1 MCSRGSFSLFVA
13 LSLAA
18 HLALFGLAAV
28 FGPKEAAPPSP
39 AAALE
44 KDFQAFRDALRDY
57 ASSGAVPERLAK
69 AMIELSEQELDKA
82 FRKAPALDYRL
93 SDREKM
99 GLYKSMTA
107 EALANFAKA
116 SGERA
121 DLDDP
126 LGRSFGSLGELPR
139 TDPGADFDLVKAGET
154 LDESARLFM
163 ISKETARQLEA
174 LISASPKA
182 GGHKDPV
189 LVQDETGLASSVPGE
204 YFYRDSP
211 YLQITAVGARM
222 FYAVK
227 GFPELPAL
235 EPVPGAKASAK
246 PGVPEPPPAFSVIYI
261 SRARPRTNSVLSP
274 STGQPLVLGPGEAER
289 ILDGLMTLPGDE
301 QVRRF
306 YHDYLSRYDPDSRD
320 LAELT
325 SAFIYGNLGMMFVGM
340 DNPLSRG
347 FDLLEEVYYDNLSQ
361 DELVLFAL
369 ANPRSRTGTAILL
382 GLAASYEFER
392 RALAALDGS
401 LAAAKRVLA
410 DPAADTYPVHNKD
423 VKAYVLREVYRD
435 LAAELRR
442 RHYGSMASVLEKYRD
457 KQLEIYDY
465 LVRMGGAARSQALY
479 ALGRLYWDE
488 GDPDLAM
495 TMWRSV
501 DPVIA
506 KGTASDV
513 RQALTGMYPVRMIDY
528 ILEREGA
535 SDKARL
541 FDRLQRFHKWANR

>member
-1 MCSRGSFSLFVA
+1 MIKERFSLFLG

-18 HLALFGLAAV
+18 HLVLFGFAAI

-39 AAALE
+39 AAALT
-44 KDFQAFRDALRDY
+44 KDFQAFREALTEY
-57 ASSGAVPERLAK
+57 ASSGAVPERLAH
-69 AMIELSEQELDKA
+69 AMIALSEDELDKA
-82 FRKAPALDYRL
+82 FRKAPVLDYRL

-99 GLYKSMTA
+99 GLYKSMAA
-107 EALANFAKA
+107 EALANFAEE
-116 SGERA
+116 SGNRP
-121 DLDDP
+121 DLD
-126 LGRSFGSLGELPR
+126 GRFGPRFDSLGETPR
-139 TDPGADFDLVKAGET
+139 TDPGADFELVKAGQT
-154 LDESARLFM
+154 LDEKARLFM

-189 LVQDETGLASSVPGE
+189 LVQDETGQASSVPGG

-246 PGVPEPPPAFSVIYI
+246 ASVPEPPPAFSVVYI
-261 SRARPRTNSVLSP
+261 SRVRTRTSLAPSP
-274 STGQPLVLGPGEAER
+274 STGQLLVLRPGEAER
-289 ILDGLMTLPGDE
+289 ILDELMPLPGDE

-306 YHDYLSRYDPDSRD
+306 HRDYLSRYDPDSRD

-347 FDLLEEVYYDNLSQ
+347 FDLLEETYYDDLSQ
-361 DELVLFAL
+361 DKLVPFAL
-369 ANPRSRTGTAILL
+369 ANARTRTGTAILL

-392 RALAALDGS
+392 RALAALDRS
-401 LAAAKRVLA
+401 VDAAKRVLA
-410 DPAADTYPVHNKD
+410 DPAADNYPVHDKAA
-423 VKAYVLREVYRD
+423 KAYVLREVYRD

-442 RHYGSMASVLEKYRD
+442 RHYGSMASVLERYRD

-465 LVRMGGAARSQALY
+465 LIRMGGEARSQALY

-488 GDPDLAM
+488 GDADLAM

-501 DPVIA
+501 DPAVA

-513 RQALTGMYPVRMIDY
+513 RQALTGRYPVQEIDY
-528 ILEREGA
+528 ILGREGA

-541 FDRLQRFHKWANR
+541 FDRLQRFHKWDKR